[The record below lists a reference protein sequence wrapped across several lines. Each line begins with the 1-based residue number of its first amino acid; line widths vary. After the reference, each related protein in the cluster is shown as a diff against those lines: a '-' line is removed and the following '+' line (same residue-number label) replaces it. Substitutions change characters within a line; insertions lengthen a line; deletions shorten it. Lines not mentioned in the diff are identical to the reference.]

1 MKVDAQ
7 LPIRSIGDEVAYSD
21 NAEDRIFDILT
32 TVSDPSDGSD
42 ELAAQIKDWPTRYH
56 CSPQRSNILRPF
68 RITPGMTILE
78 IGAGTGALT
87 RYLAE
92 KGAVVTALEGT
103 RARARSV
110 AERCRDM
117 KSVEVVCGDFKNL
130 ETSQKFDVV
139 LVVGVL
145 EYAAS
150 SAGGCSD
157 PSHFL
162 ERVAA
167 CLKPCGIVILAIEN
181 QLGLKYLLGGKED
194 HLGHPWIG
202 IEDYPGNH
210 GVRTWGRHNLGA
222 LLDLSGLSNQ
232 RWFFPFPDYKTPS
245 SIVSEAAYRLVRTPT
260 MIDQWTAPPIVDHA
274 DAKRPVLD
282 DRAAHRVFLSEGLGP
297 EVANSF
303 LIVAGRRDED
313 LGPVVDDDTLIWHF
327 GGERRRDR
335 RRVTTVSQKREG
347 SLWVHSTALF
357 PNLSADQ
364 GSWVAFHP
372 DRDQAFIEGA
382 NMEQEILDACRRGST
397 GAVEELLR
405 LWWNHTEKLE
415 APAQASRNQVHP
427 FLMES
432 SASLLEPYCLDLQLS
447 NFIRTDDGLHFIDR
461 EWIAAPAVDSDLVRL
476 RALWYL
482 ARTLITSG
490 APLPW
495 HKDTTV
501 ESMVRMWVGL
511 WTTEP
516 ETVDFQNFYR
526 AESALQAEVS
536 GGVPEI
542 LKKAL
547 ESQGQISRKNVLA
560 GQVLGRSALATDDL
574 VAALQAA
581 MDEARQYQRSLEHQ
595 LSEAKSYT
603 LNLETLLQD
612 QTIRAEEAEKH
623 FQANQSVVLD
633 LEHQA
638 TRTKNHISQLEREL
652 GEASGHIGKVEK
664 ELQVVHQA
672 TVNLEDFVRD
682 KDSEIARS
690 GNEITRLGNEIARLG
705 KEKNRLG
712 NDLENSEIALAQV
725 RSRLVEAEAW
735 RREFESRPLVR
746 LYRRLRWWLPQ

>member
-42 ELAAQIKDWPTRYH
+42 ELAAHIKDWPTRYH

-92 KGAVVTALEGT
+92 KGAEVTALEGT

-110 AERCRDM
+110 AERCRGM

-130 ETSQKFDVV
+130 ELSQKFDVV

-150 SAGGCSD
+150 SAGGCSA
-157 PSHFL
+157 PSSFL

-167 CLKPCGIVILAIEN
+167 CLKPRGVVILAIEN

-194 HLGHPWIG
+194 HLGHPWVG
-202 IEDYPGNH
+202 IEDYPGDH

-245 SIVSEAAYRLVRTPT
+245 SVVSEAAYRVARAPT

-303 LIVAGRRDED
+303 LIVAGRGDED
-313 LGPVVDDDTLIWHF
+313 LGPVVDEDTLIWHF

-335 RRVTTVSQKREG
+335 RRVTTVSQKSEG
-347 SLWVHSTALF
+347 SFWVHSTAIF
-357 PNLSADQ
+357 PSLAADP

-372 DRDQAFIEGA
+372 DRGQAFIEGP

-397 GAVEELLR
+397 GDVDELLR

-415 APAQASRNQVHP
+415 APVQASRNHVHP
-427 FLMES
+427 FLSES
-432 SASLLEPYCLDLQLS
+432 SDSLLEPHCLDLQLS
-447 NFIRTDDGLHFIDR
+447 NFIRTNDGLHFIDR

-495 HKDTTV
+495 HKDTTA

-511 WTTEP
+511 WTTES

-526 AESALQAEVS
+526 AEAALQAEVS
-536 GGVPEI
+536 GGVPEV

-547 ESQGQISRKNVLA
+547 EIQGQISRKNVLA

-581 MDEARQYQRSLEHQ
+581 MDEARQYQRSLENQ
-595 LSEAKSYT
+595 LTEAKSYT
-603 LNLETLLQD
+603 LNLETQLQD
-612 QTIRAEEAEKH
+612 QKVRAEEAEQH
-623 FQANQSVVLD
+623 FRATQSVISD
-633 LEHQA
+633 FEHQA
-638 TRTKNHISQLEREL
+638 TRTTNHISQLEREL
-652 GEASGHIGKVEK
+652 GDASEHIEKVEK
-664 ELQVVHQA
+664 ELQAVHQA
-672 TVNLEDFVRD
+672 TVNLEDFVRV
-682 KDSEIARS
+682 KDTEI
-690 GNEITRLGNEIARLG
+690 
-705 KEKNRLG
+705 NRVG
-712 NDLENSEIALAQV
+712 NDLENAEIALAQV

-735 RREFESRPLVR
+735 RREFENRPLIR